1 MPSQVKC
8 KDKWKVPFSYLGDSG
23 SGAKGP
29 GGKILLNR
37 HINKA
42 MERARPDPSPR
53 SPSRQLTE
61 PPQGRSQW
69 PTYYE

>member
-8 KDKWKVPFSYLGDSG
+8 KYKWKAPSSYLGDSG

-29 GGKILLNR
+29 GRKILLNR
-37 HINKA
+37 RINKA
-42 MERARPDPSPR
+42 MERARPDPR

-69 PTYYE
+69 PIYYE